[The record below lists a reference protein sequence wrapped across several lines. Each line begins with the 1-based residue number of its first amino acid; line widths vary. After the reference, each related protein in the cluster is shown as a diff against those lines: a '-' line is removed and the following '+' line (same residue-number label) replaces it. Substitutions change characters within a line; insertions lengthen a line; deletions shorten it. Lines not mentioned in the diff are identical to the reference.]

1 MSGRYI
7 IITDT
12 IRILLG
18 GKKKGREIGIKQVPS
33 VFVCHSQMRSV
44 VKISKVVC

>member
-12 IRILLG
+12 VRILL
-18 GKKKGREIGIKQVPS
+18 GKKKGREMGIKQVPS

-44 VKISKVVC
+44 AKISKVVC